1 MTATLSCAAGNISL
15 MQASHRRPDARTHH
29 SPCRLWDT
37 QQSIDQ
43 HAFVFCAG
51 KDGKPAPS
59 KYDLVANVLHEG
71 KAGEGAYRAHIH
83 RKSEDA
89 WYEVD
94 DLRVTDIL
102 SQMVALSEAYMQIY
116 ELKQV
121 H

>member
-1 MTATLSCAAGNISL
+1 M
-15 MQASHRRPDARTHH
+15 
-29 SPCRLWDT
+29 
-37 QQSIDQ
+37 
-43 HAFVFCAG
+43 
-51 KDGKPAPS
+51 PS
-59 KYDLVANVLHEG
+59 KYDLVANILHEG

-102 SQMVALSEAYMQIY
+102 SQMVSLSEAYMQIY

-121 H
+121 QGDAHASKRTMPRNSKLQ

>member
-1 MTATLSCAAGNISL
+1 M
-15 MQASHRRPDARTHH
+15 
-29 SPCRLWDT
+29 
-37 QQSIDQ
+37 
-43 HAFVFCAG
+43 
-51 KDGKPAPS
+51 PS

-71 KAGEGAYRAHIH
+71 KAGEGAYRAHTH

-102 SQMVALSEAYMQIY
+102 SQMVVLSEAYMQIY

-121 H
+121 K

>member
-1 MTATLSCAAGNISL
+1 MLMSAMFVVCWTRCKLYVFALENSLTMLIPASCV
-15 MQASHRRPDARTHH
+15 RPY
-29 SPCRLWDT
+29 LT
-37 QQSIDQ
+37 QLCC
-43 HAFVFCAG
+43 HTG
-51 KDGKPAPS
+51 KDGKQIPS
-59 KYDLVANVLHEG
+59 KYDLIANILHEG
-71 KAGEGAYRAHIH
+71 KAGEGAYRAHVH

-121 H
+121 Q